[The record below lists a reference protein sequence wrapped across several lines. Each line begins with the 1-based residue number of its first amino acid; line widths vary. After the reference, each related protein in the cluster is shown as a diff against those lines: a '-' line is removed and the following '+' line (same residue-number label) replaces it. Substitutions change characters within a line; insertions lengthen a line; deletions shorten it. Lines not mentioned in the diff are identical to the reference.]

1 MKGGEKKQTN
11 TKALIRKSQIR
22 PGQRITITPE
32 PREKSL
38 HSVKD
43 HIIKIQSDPE
53 FTRSKRRGLEKHL
66 D

>member
-43 HIIKIQSDPE
+43 HIIKIQSDLPQNL
-53 FTRSKRRGLEKHL
+53 LEAKEE